1 MEDHLDTIGNFDKE
15 EERILE
21 VFSRGLL
28 REFPNPDRQGC
39 PPSEV
44 LKRIASHEMPLSEA
58 EKWLDHL
65 GSCSPCY
72 RDYLDLQAAHRKR
85 LRWAW
90 FAVAAGILLSIL
102 VVGRI
107 LFPRHHEVPPSQIT
121 AVLDLRDRSVTRGAE
136 QGPAEGPLEVSRHA
150 SQWDIQ
156 LPLGSADGPYEVRL
170 TTPQGQQVFAARG
183 VATISGGITLLR
195 VEASRS
201 STSPGLYVLQLRTP
215 TSGWNSYPVVVH

>member
-1 MEDHLDTIGNFDKE
+1 MGYSDRE
-15 EERILE
+15 EARILE

-58 EKWLDHL
+58 ERWLDHL

-72 RDYLDLQAAHRKR
+72 RDYLDLQAANRRSLH
-85 LRWAW
+85 WAW

-102 VVGRI
+102 AVGRI
-107 LFPRHHEVPPSQIT
+107 FFPRHHELPPSPTT
-121 AVLDLRDRSVTRGAE
+121 AVLDLRNRSVTRGAE

-170 TTPQGQQVFAARG
+170 STPQGQQVFAAKG

-195 VEASRS
+195 VEASLS
-201 STSPGLYVLQLRTP
+201 STSPGQYLLQLREP
-215 TSGWNSYPVVVH
+215 ALAWNSYEVVVH

>member
-1 MEDHLDTIGNFDKE
+1 MENHLNTMGYSDRE
-15 EERILE
+15 EARILE

-72 RDYLDLQAAHRKR
+72 RDYLDLRAANRKS
-85 LRWAW
+85 LHWAL

-102 VVGRI
+102 AIGRI
-107 LFPRHHEVPPSQIT
+107 LFPGRHELPPPQTT
-121 AVLDLRDRSVTRGAE
+121 AVLDLRNRSVTRGAE
-136 QGPAEGPLEVSRHA
+136 QGPAEGLLKVSRYA

-156 LPLGSADGPYEVRL
+156 LPLGSPDGPYEVRL
-170 TTPQGQQVFAARG
+170 ITEQGEQVFATQG
-183 VATISGGITLLR
+183 VATISGGVTLLR
-195 VEASRS
+195 IEVRVSPA
-201 STSPGLYVLQLRTP
+201 SPGRYVLQLREP
-215 TSGWNSYPVVVH
+215 KLAWNSYSLVVH